1 MIVEMFSVL
10 CCSVFESDIRCS
22 NKGSDTL
29 QADGDGCFRRQ
40 FVSPFQLHME
50 AKLHFLRG

>member
-1 MIVEMFSVL
+1 MVEMFSVL

-40 FVSPFQLHME
+40 FVSIFQLHME
-50 AKLHFLRG
+50 VKLHFLRG